1 MTDEWW
7 YHRDGVTTGPLSLR
21 HVRGMIL
28 DKLLSDR
35 DWVWSPGMT
44 DWTQLRR
51 VESFAR
57 HLPQSV
63 YPGTDDE
70 AAPPDVALPDPGG
83 WRPAGPWS
91 RLLAQC
97 IDQYLT
103 ALIVGFIIG
112 FTGLELSA
120 GYGDKLDEVLLGI
133 ALIPISLF
141 LQALL
146 LACIGTTPGKALLR
160 LRLSRTDGT
169 RPGLIRLIDRQSRL
183 WVMGYAVG
191 MPVLSLFTFY
201 FAYKRVG
208 RGQAAVWDAP
218 LGLQVQQ
225 PGRQRGRFVAGLIV
239 YGLLLLTIPAGT
251 YLTTYLVET
260 QSQETEEEP
269 APPNPAQT
277 WENPVT
283 RRTAA
288 VEAGWE
294 LEQEKLDSGGTV
306 HWFWSQTDSG
316 AAMIQRDFIQVPFT
330 DFASRYLEEQV
341 KETVTR
347 APSAPK
353 DGQPAC
359 AEGTTPGNAET
370 EPGTTYII
378 RICGLTSGEI
388 WYLRGRSS
396 NDDEAEQARVR
407 ALLDQLEQTLR

>member
-7 YHRDGVTTGPLSLR
+7 YHRDGVTTGPLGLR

-44 DWTQLRR
+44 EWTQLRR

-57 HLPQSV
+57 HLPQSA

-70 AAPPDVALPDPGG
+70 AVPPEVALPDPGG

-103 ALIVGFIIG
+103 ALIIGLAIG
-112 FTGLELSA
+112 FSGIELPTGL
-120 GYGDKLDEVLLGI
+120 GDKVDDLVLGI
-133 ALIPISLF
+133 AIFPISLL

-146 LACIGTTPGKALLR
+146 LASIGTTPGKALLCLH
-160 LRLSRTDGT
+160 LRRADGT
-169 RPGLIRLIDRQSRL
+169 KPGLFSLIDRQSRL

-191 MPVLSLFTFY
+191 MPVLSWFTFFY
-201 FAYKRVG
+201 AYKRVG

-218 LGLQVQQ
+218 HGLQVWQ
-225 PGRQRGRFVAGLIV
+225 PGRQRGRFVAGLVV
-239 YGLLLLTIPAGT
+239 YCLLLVTISTIGE
-251 YLTTYLVET
+251 LTTRWAER
-260 QSQETEEEP
+260 QTEAASEQP
-269 APPNPAQT
+269 APPNPAQS

-316 AAMIQRDFIQVPFT
+316 AAMLQRDFIQVPFT

-341 KETVTR
+341 KDAVTR
-347 APSAPK
+347 VPSAPK

-359 AEGTTPGNAET
+359 AEGTTPGDAET

-378 RICGLTSGEI
+378 RVCGLTSGEV

-396 NDDEAEQARVR
+396 NDDEAGQARVR